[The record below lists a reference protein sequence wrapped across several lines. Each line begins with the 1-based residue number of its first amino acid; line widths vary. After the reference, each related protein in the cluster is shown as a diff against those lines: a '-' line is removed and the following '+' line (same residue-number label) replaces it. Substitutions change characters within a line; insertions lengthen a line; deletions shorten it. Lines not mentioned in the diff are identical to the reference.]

1 MYILRDESLRAQ
13 YLDPGLTFTNVYVSN
28 AGEPI

>member
-13 YLDPGLTFTNVYVSN
+13 YLSPELTFGNVFKIDAIV
-28 AGEPI
+28 PI